1 MTTYRIVEV
10 KRNHIKYYIA
20 QRKGWFGWHTIKQYS
35 ADSSYRY
42 DLTFDTYELALASIK
57 GLKPYEY
64 KVVSQEIK
72 I

>member
-10 KRNHIKYYIA
+10 KRDHIKYYII
-20 QRKGWFGWHTIKQYS
+20 QRKTWLGWYTVKRYS

-42 DLTFDTYELALASIK
+42 DLTFDTYELALATVE
-57 GLKPYEY
+57 GLRPYTY
-64 KVVSQEIK
+64 KVVGEEIK